1 MAVDL
6 CWDAEPWAGAGSL
19 WLRVRVWWRRWALVR
34 QLASGADPDASAE
47 LTLVARRLIGAPS
60 RQRLADA
67 VDRVMA
73 SASRARNPWSTTVA
87 LNRREIL
94 SARGELEALAQRLCD
109 STPTPVQGMAI
120 ATLLLEDGSS
130 PVYDWRSAQS
140 IWRQAREARARLD
153 DPVR

>member
-6 CWDAEPWAGAGSL
+6 CWGAEPQPGAGSL
-19 WLRVRVWWRRWALVR
+19 WLRVRVWWRRSALVR

-47 LTLVARRLIGAPS
+47 LTLAARSLIGAPS

-67 VDRVMA
+67 VDRVM
-73 SASRARNPWSTTVA
+73 SLASRPRNPWSTRVA

-94 SARGELEALAQRLCD
+94 SARGELEALGDRLRD
-109 STPTPVQGMAI
+109 STPAPVQGMA
-120 ATLLLEDGSS
+120 AAALLLQDGSS
-130 PVYDWRSAQS
+130 PVYDWRSKQS
-140 IWRQAREARARLD
+140 VWRQAKEARERLD